1 MGVLGVRRIVT
12 GDNGAL
18 LAAFDLD
25 GTLLDSAGQIVERVI
40 ACWEACGFP
49 PPDPMLARRIIGL
62 PWKESVLA
70 LLPDAGPEEFEKIRR
85 YYDDV
90 REGRRAAPPP
100 TETLFDGARA
110 TLEALRGRGYALA
123 IVTSRTGDRLEA
135 LLRDHGI
142 DDFFLACKTADMG
155 PSKPDPFLLRQAM
168 DDAGAGPATT
178 VMIGD
183 TTFDIGMAVNAGTHA
198 VGVSWGVHEVDELRA
213 AGAHRIAESFGEVRD
228 AAVAMTGGAAG
239 PARRPE

>member
-1 MGVLGVRRIVT
+1 MNRR
-12 GDNGAL
+12 DAAA

-49 PPDPMLARRIIGL
+49 APDPVLAKRIIGL

-90 REGRRAAPPP
+90 REGRRAASPLS
-100 TETLFDGARA
+100 ETLFDGARA
-110 TLEALRGRGYALA
+110 TLEDLHGRGYALA
-123 IVTSRTGDRLEA
+123 IVTSRTGDRLAE

-142 DDFFLACKTADMG
+142 DEFFLACKTADMG
-155 PSKPDPFLLRQAM
+155 PAKPDPYLLRAAM
-168 DDAGAGPATT
+168 FDAGASPATT
-178 VMIGD
+178 MMIGD
-183 TTFDIGMAVNAGTHA
+183 TTYDIEMAVSAGARA
-198 VGVSWGVHEVDELRA
+198 VGVSWGVHRADELRT
-213 AGAHRIAESFGEVRD
+213 AGAHRIADSFDEVRD
-228 AAVAMTGGAAG
+228 AAVAMTRDGPGGAVS
-239 PARRPE
+239 